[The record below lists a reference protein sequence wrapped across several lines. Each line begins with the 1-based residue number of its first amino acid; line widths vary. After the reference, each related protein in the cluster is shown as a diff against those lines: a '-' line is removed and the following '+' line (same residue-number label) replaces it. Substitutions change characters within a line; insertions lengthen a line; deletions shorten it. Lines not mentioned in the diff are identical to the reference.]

1 MEVSMRPSKDR
12 YYLSIAQVV
21 ASRSSCLRAHYGAV
35 LVNHDRIIST
45 GYNGNPRGLPNCCD
59 IGRCTKEDPDHNSS
73 PESYNVCRSVHA
85 EMNALMQATPD
96 ELDGATLYLWG
107 EILDIVTW
115 KTVPATPCPICLRM
129 LMNAGVCDIIS
140 IDGRRPVMEVT
151 GCQYCERQGSV

>member
-1 MEVSMRPSKDR
+1 MEMRPSKDR

-21 ASRSSCLRAHYGAV
+21 SSRSSCLRAHYGAV
-35 LVNHDRIIST
+35 IVNHDRIIST

-59 IGRCTKEDPDHNSS
+59 VGKCTKEDPDHNSS

-96 ELDGATLYLWG
+96 ELDGSTLYLWG
-107 EILDIVTW
+107 EVLDIVTW

-151 GCQYCERQGSV
+151 GCQYCERQASA